1 MTRGPESGW
10 AAGPRASP
18 LPVHLPGV
26 GEGGGVA
33 RHSEFGRA
41 RPTVRGTWPIGWR
54 PGSAWRALRGVGD
67 EAGPAAGP
75 AELAEAEAGDRPS
88 ARRDVPGRRLRPDSR
103 RGTHTE
109 RACAQARPAA
119 TPSRAHWPGDDYRGQ
134 ARTPPGSRTGA
145 QTTARCPDMTTPPE
159 GARGRSAG
167 DSEAAE
173 SARQARPRRLGV
185 AVSATG
191 LPAGGAGSRAGTR
204 SHFTCAGPA
213 GRQ

>member
-88 ARRDVPGRRLRPDSR
+88 ARRDVPGRRLRPEGEGSQLPIEHALR
-103 RGTHTE
+103 PARRRLLPARTGRGTI
-109 RACAQARPAA
+109 
-119 TPSRAHWPGDDYRGQ
+119 
-134 ARTPPGSRTGA
+134 TGA
-145 QTTARCPDMTTPPE
+145 RRARRRVPGPAPK
-159 GARGRSAG
+159 
-167 DSEAAE
+167 
-173 SARQARPRRLGV
+173 RPR
-185 AVSATG
+185 AVPPHGRDTRG
-191 LPAGGAGSRAGTR
+191 PQPLGAGSGRGRARALGHTSPAPGRRAVNR
-204 SHFTCAGPA
+204 S
-213 GRQ
+213 RQS